1 MMVNQNL
8 IRYITL
14 SVYDPVISNAL
25 EIIGRKNVHL
35 VDGVNI
41 VENPKEEFLKL
52 LKFLGAHDL
61 IDFEFNEEK
70 GMGSK
75 IYIQIKCRSL
85 TDTGEDSKIVQRRV
99 ENFRVHFWTFS
110 PVSVKSF
117 LKNWTH

>member
-14 SVYDPVISNAL
+14 SVYDPVISNAQ

-35 VDGVNI
+35 VDGVNV
-41 VENPKEEFLKL
+41 VENPKEEFSKL
-52 LKFLGAHDL
+52 LKFLGAPDL

-75 IYIQIKCRSL
+75 NYIQIKSCSL
-85 TDTGEDSKIVQRRV
+85 
-99 ENFRVHFWTFS
+99 S
-110 PVSVKSF
+110 PF
-117 LKNWTH
+117 LKIELTKDFTVYLSR

>member
-25 EIIGRKNVHL
+25 EIIGMKNVHL

-41 VENPKEEFLKL
+41 VENPKEEFSKL

-61 IDFEFNEEK
+61 IDFEFNKEK

-75 IYIQIKCRSL
+75 NLYSDKESL
-85 TDTGEDSKIVQRRV
+85 INRYRRGLETCPAPSRKYPRPLLDV
-99 ENFRVHFWTFS
+99 FACIG
-110 PVSVKSF
+110 
-117 LKNWTH
+117 

>member
-1 MMVNQNL
+1 MVNQNL

-14 SVYDPVISNAL
+14 SVYDPVISNAQ

-41 VENPKEEFLKL
+41 VENPKEEFSKL

-75 IYIQIKCRSL
+75 KFKFRLRVTIGSYEIVGNARYFFKIEL
-85 TDTGEDSKIVQRRV
+85 T
-99 ENFRVHFWTFS
+99 
-110 PVSVKSF
+110 
-117 LKNWTH
+117 

>member
-25 EIIGRKNVHL
+25 EIIGKKNVHL
-35 VDGVNI
+35 VDGVNV
-41 VENPKEEFLKL
+41 VENPKVEFSKL
-52 LKFLGAHDL
+52 LKFLGAPDL

-75 IYIQIKCRSL
+75 NLYSDKELLI
-85 TDTGEDSKIVQRRV
+85 
-99 ENFRVHFWTFS
+99 
-110 PVSVKSF
+110 KSF
-117 LKNWTH
+117 LKN